1 MKPPT
6 TDCAESRAHLTRLP
20 GLADP
25 VLQFDLSKEIEQ
37 LRTKE
42 SWKREAGRSSETLVK
57 QQDFRLVLILMKAG
71 TRMGEHRAEGRISIH
86 TLQGRICV
94 HLRDQK
100 LELPAGRLLALD
112 CGLHHD
118 VEALEESAF
127 LLTISWPK
135 DYASGYGFPP
145 QATAEGAPKTTGDE

>member
-1 MKPPT
+1 MKAPST
-6 TDCAESRAHLTRLP
+6 ECVESRAQLSRLP

-25 VLQFDLSKEIEQ
+25 VLRFNLPKEIEQ

-42 SWKREAGRSSETLVK
+42 SWGRESGRSSETLVK
-57 QQDFRLVLILMKAG
+57 QQDFRIILILMKAN
-71 TRMGEHRAEGRISIH
+71 TRMGEHRAEARTSIH
-86 TLQGRICV
+86 TLQGRIYV
-94 HLRDQK
+94 HLRDQT
-100 LELPAGRLLALD
+100 LELAAGELLALD

-135 DYASGYGFPP
+135 DYATGNGFAAQTPG
-145 QATAEGAPKTTGDE
+145 EGLHKTNSDE

>member
-1 MKPPT
+1 
-6 TDCAESRAHLTRLP
+6 
-20 GLADP
+20 
-25 VLQFDLSKEIEQ
+25 
-37 LRTKE
+37 
-42 SWKREAGRSSETLVK
+42 
-57 QQDFRLVLILMKAG
+57 MKAG

-135 DYASGYGFPP
+135 DYATGMVFRPRP
-145 QATAEGAPKTTGDE
+145 QLRERLKTSSDD

>member
-1 MKPPT
+1 MKSPT
-6 TDCAESRAHLTRLP
+6 TNCAESRAHLTRLP

-25 VLQFDLSKEIEQ
+25 VLQFDLANEIEQ

-42 SWKREAGRSSETLVK
+42 SWGRETGRSSETLVK
-57 QQDFRLVLILMKAG
+57 QQDFRVVLILMKAN
-71 TRMGEHRAEGRISIH
+71 TRMDEHRAEGRISIH

-94 HLRDQK
+94 HLQDQK
-100 LELPAGRLLALD
+100 VELPAGRLLALD

-127 LLTISWPK
+127 LLTISWSK
-135 DYASGYGFPP
+135 EYATGPGFPD
-145 QATAEGAPKTTGDE
+145 QATAEGLPKTRSD